1 MKSWLVWMAG
11 VIAAV
16 ALVAGNIETII
27 SKGAKWLGPY
37 IIPYISPLAAISV
50 ALDADLAV
58 AADVFVV
65 DPADK
70 RRVIA
75 IDRARREQKA
85 VLNVPANTFYTMGWQ
100 GAGLVAGGAKNI
112 LAVKGESLFRLVH
125 TGEADGQPIVSLRQG
140 DGDRSN
146 LAAAEPSAQLLLS
159 ARVAQAVV
167 GNSSI
172 PILTGALPEL
182 DRATAIIGLF
192 DTGTTDCARRLFFIG
207 GRPIV
212 GCLGSLPGLFANV
225 ITALDGGD
233 ARRLD
238 ALLGGNAAP
247 IRNYAA
253 QDALA
258 IPQDTQLRQA
268 MESLIAAPEFWI
280 KYQAS
285 VLARYAQAADTAR
298 QIGLV
303 SERGRLLIF
312 DRLVNE
318 GPGSVARAVQSYAAR
333 YPEGAPGRPDS
344 EAARIRSL
352 GEIFKSQLPPR
363 PYAAFIARRI
373 DTIVSGH
380 GSVRGVT
387 FDLNQLGVSDAG

>member
-1 MKSWLVWMAG
+1 
-11 VIAAV
+11 
-16 ALVAGNIETII
+16 
-27 SKGAKWLGPY
+27 
-37 IIPYISPLAAISV
+37 
-50 ALDADLAV
+50 
-58 AADVFVV
+58 
-65 DPADK
+65 
-70 RRVIA
+70 
-75 IDRARREQKA
+75 
-85 VLNVPANTFYTMGWQ
+85 
-100 GAGLVAGGAKNI
+100 
-112 LAVKGESLFRLVH
+112 
-125 TGEADGQPIVSLRQG
+125 
-140 DGDRSN
+140 
-146 LAAAEPSAQLLLS
+146 
-159 ARVAQAVV
+159 
-167 GNSSI
+167 
-172 PILTGALPEL
+172 
-182 DRATAIIGLF
+182 
-192 DTGTTDCARRLFFIG
+192 
-207 GRPIV
+207 
-212 GCLGSLPGLFANV
+212 LFANV